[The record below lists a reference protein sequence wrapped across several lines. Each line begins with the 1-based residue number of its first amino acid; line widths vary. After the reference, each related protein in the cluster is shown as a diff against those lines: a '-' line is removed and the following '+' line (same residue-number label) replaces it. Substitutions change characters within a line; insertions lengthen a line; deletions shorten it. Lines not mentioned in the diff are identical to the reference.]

1 MLGKYAHISKRG
13 AVRQGRK
20 SSIAANRRAAA
31 FVAGLLS
38 LAVQPQIVQAAALP
52 YAAEPIDAADGN
64 VWQMATA
71 RDARKEA
78 AVAKQDRPSSP
89 RFSPELEAAIDK
101 ASERHGVPV
110 STLRAFAI
118 IESSGNPK
126 VSTGSYHGVYQ
137 LSHSEFR
144 KYGGRGNIFDVEEN
158 TDAAARKLR
167 SESDAFAKQYGREP
181 TANELYMIHQQGV
194 EGAARHMA
202 NPDAP
207 AWRNMHSTGE
217 GRQKGPAWARLAI
230 WGNVPTDLRGQFRG
244 GVNSITSRQFMELWE
259 RKMTR
264 FGGGGGDE
272 RKASAGGVS

>member
-1 MLGKYAHISKRG
+1 MLGKYAHNSKRG
-13 AVRQGRK
+13 AVRQRRK
-20 SSIAANRRAAA
+20 SSIGANRRAAA
-31 FVAGLLS
+31 IVAGLLS
-38 LAVQPQIVQAAALP
+38 LAIQPQIVQAAALP
-52 YAAEPIDAADGN
+52 YAAEAIDAADRDI
-64 VWQMATA
+64 WRTAAA
-71 RDARKEA
+71 RDTRKEA
-78 AVAKQDRPSSP
+78 AVAKEARPSSP
-89 RFSPELEAAIDK
+89 RFSPELEAAIEK

-110 STLRAFAI
+110 STLRAFAV

-158 TDAAARKLR
+158 TDVAARKLR
-167 SESDAFAKQYGREP
+167 SESDAFARQYGREP

-194 EGAARHMA
+194 EGAAKHMA

-207 AWRNMHSTGE
+207 AWRNMHQTGE

-230 WGNVPTDLRGQFRG
+230 WGNVPTDQRAQFRG

-264 FGGGGGDE
+264 FGGGE
-272 RKASAGGVS
+272 RKPSAGGVS